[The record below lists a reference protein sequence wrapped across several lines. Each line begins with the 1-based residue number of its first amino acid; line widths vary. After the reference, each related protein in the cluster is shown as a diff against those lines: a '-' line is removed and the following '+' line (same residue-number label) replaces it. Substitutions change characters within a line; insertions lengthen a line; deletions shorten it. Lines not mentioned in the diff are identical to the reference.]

1 MKAAGEAVELSEF
14 MTVNSEG
21 VPRPD
26 ERYQGWYYRPW
37 NRDQAWEYFRF
48 TSSGAL
54 EVHHFCDDGC
64 SGTSSL
70 GKPNFCCSSVTAG
83 GEPCNGGNTLILNTF
98 DLHLAVIC
106 RLILGVKLK
115 FNNEI

>member
-1 MKAAGEAVELSEF
+1 MKAVGEAVELSEF

-83 GEPCNGGNTLILNTF
+83 GEPCNGGNTLIFNQKFPVMLF
-98 DLHLAVIC
+98 VDSFY
-106 RLILGVKLK
+106 GV
-115 FNNEI
+115 